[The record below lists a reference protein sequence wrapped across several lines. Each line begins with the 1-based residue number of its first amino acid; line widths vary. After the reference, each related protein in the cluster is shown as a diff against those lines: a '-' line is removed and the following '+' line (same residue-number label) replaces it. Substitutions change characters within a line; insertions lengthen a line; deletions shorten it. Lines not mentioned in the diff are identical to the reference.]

1 MAVARASAS
10 ARCRGWSAAPKKP
23 ASVLSL
29 QLGTSSAASA
39 SRARVTV
46 SSTGGDGQRS
56 PLPAQAAARKLTSKG
71 ALCAVRT
78 QPWTKSRSTGSTAA
92 AGGASATM
100 ASLMPVSSAMS
111 AGMAWPGFTRVAN
124 SASIR
129 PPRTRT
135 APISV
140 IPAVSGD
147 QPVVSMST
155 TAKSRLCSVRHR
167 SASPGRASPGPR
179 HSPGRASPEPPG
191 IAGSER
197 DTPRRAPPAGRCPQ
211 AGQQRR
217 QPGAD
222 SHADH
227 GRPGYRHSARAA
239 RRGQPRSARKHSV
252 TYGSASS
259 SAPDRASCAAPSS
272 RTAAS
277 TACRCAAGI
286 VIT

>member
-56 PLPAQAAARKLTSKG
+56 PLLAQAAARKLTSKG
-71 ALCAVRT
+71 ALCAVST
-78 QPWTKSRSTGSTAA
+78 QPWTKSRRTGSTAA

-111 AGMAWPGFTRVAN
+111 AGIAWPGFTRVAN

-147 QPVVSMST
+147 QPVVSIST
-155 TAKSRLCSVRHR
+155 TAKSRLCSVRRR
-167 SASPGRASPGPR
+167 STSPGGRPPGTPRDFLPWRRPPRDRRRASSAASQVRILTLITVGRGTDTRRERPAAVSPGRRGSTRSRRAAPAHPPRTGRAVPRRDRGPR
-179 HSPGRASPEPPG
+179 PA
-191 IAGSER
+191 
-197 DTPRRAPPAGRCPQ
+197 PRP
-211 AGQQRR
+211 
-217 QPGAD
+217 
-222 SHADH
+222 
-227 GRPGYRHSARAA
+227 AA
-239 RRGQPRSARKHSV
+239 RR
-252 TYGSASS
+252 AS
-259 SAPDRASCAAPSS
+259 
-272 RTAAS
+272 
-277 TACRCAAGI
+277 
-286 VIT
+286 